1 MKKTVFFTISLGSGG
16 AERVISTLL
25 NELAKTS
32 RCYLILIHNKIDYA
46 LDERVC
52 VIDLGAALQNTG
64 LMRYLRPLWLTYK
77 LARIIKKNGFKQI
90 NSFLER
96 PNFINIAASFFTGH
110 KAIISQRTMPS
121 SQHAKGLQGRINKAL
136 IQLAYPRAAVC
147 IANSKTVARELEKSF
162 GLQNVVT
169 LANLFNESK
178 IRQMAGEDPKPDLR
192 QDLGLDLSLDL
203 AQDPAPKPVQDLAQS
218 PAQDPAPNP
227 PSFVFAS
234 VGRLDAGKN
243 HAMIIDALKGLNAA
257 LLIIGSGEL
266 ESALRAQIAALG
278 LAGRVRLLGAR
289 ANPFAYVA
297 RADCFVFGSNYEG
310 FPNVI
315 VEALICGAPIISTDC
330 PGGVREILAPGT
342 DPDFHIK
349 NGIELATHGIL
360 TPVGD
365 AKALQAAMRLM
376 MQDGSLRAKYAARS
390 QKGASRYFLRALLPR
405 YADLCS
411 FEDPSADPTRA

>member
-52 VIDLGAALQNTG
+52 VIDLGAALQSTG

-77 LARIIKKNGFKQI
+77 LTRIIKKEGFKQI

-110 KAIISQRTMPS
+110 RAIISQRTMPS

-136 IQLAYPRAAVC
+136 IWLAYPRAAVC
-147 IANSKTVARELEKSF
+147 IANSKTVASELERSF
-162 GLQNVVT
+162 GLKNVVT
-169 LANLFNESK
+169 LPNLFNEAW
-178 IRQMAGEDPKPDLR
+178 IRQMAGEDLSQDPP
-192 QDLGLDLSLDL
+192 QDLGKDLMQDL
-203 AQDPAPKPVQDLAQS
+203 AQDPKQAPR
-218 PAQDPAPNP
+218 
-227 PSFVFAS
+227 FVFVS

-243 HAMIIDALKGLNAA
+243 HAMIIDAIKDLNAA

-266 ESALRAQIAALG
+266 QGALREQIKALG
-278 LAGRVRLLGAR
+278 LAGRVLLLGAR
-289 ANPFAYVA
+289 ANPFAYIA

-315 VEALICGAPIISTDC
+315 VEALICGAPVISTDC

-376 MQDGSLRAKYAARS
+376 MQDDVLRAKYAARS

-405 YADLCS
+405 YADLCN
-411 FEDPSADPTRA
+411 FEDPSTDPTPDKI